1 MATRTGRRTALPAL
15 AAAAALLALA
25 STVPARAQQG
35 GVVVSDEVVRV
46 GVLTDLSGPY
56 ADFAGPGS
64 VLAARLAAEDHGGRA
79 LGRPVE
85 VIGGDHQ
92 NKPDVGGALARRWI
106 DTERVD
112 MIADMPNSAVALAVQ
127 QIGRERNRI
136 VINASAAS
144 TELTGRQCS
153 PVGFHWVSD
162 SYALSSGTT
171 RAVMG
176 QGGRSWFLMTVD
188 YEGGYALERG
198 VEAVVNAEGGRVL
211 GRVRHPLNA
220 GDFSS
225 FLLQAQASR
234 AQVVALSNAGT
245 DTINAIKQAG
255 EFGLTR
261 QGQRLVGMF
270 VNINDVKALGLAT
283 AQGVVAT
290 EAWYW
295 DRDEESR
302 AFARRFAER
311 HRGAMPSQYQAGV
324 YSAVRH
330 YLKAVEAAGTD
341 EAMAVAAKMRE
352 LPVDDVFTR
361 DGRVREDG
369 RHVHDMHLVEVKR
382 PEESR
387 GPWDLYRILSTIP
400 AEQAFRP
407 LAEGGCPLVRR

>member
-1 MATRTGRRTALPAL
+1 MSIRSGAFALFVAL
-15 AAAAALLALA
+15 GL
-25 STVPARAQQG
+25 VPAVASAQQ
-35 GVVVSDEVVRV
+35 VSDDIVRV
-46 GVLTDLSGPY
+46 GVLTDMTGPY

-64 VLAARLAAEDHGGRA
+64 VVAARLAVEDHGGRA
-79 LGRPVE
+79 LGRTVE
-85 VIGGDHQ
+85 VVFSDHQ
-92 NKPDVGGALARRWI
+92 NRPDVGAATARRWI

-112 MIADMPNSAVALAVQ
+112 MIIDMPNSAVALAVQ
-127 QIGRERNRI
+127 QIGRERNR
-136 VINASAAS
+136 VIINTSAAS

-162 SYALSSGTT
+162 SFALSTGTT
-171 RAVMG
+171 RAVME
-176 QGGRSWFLMTVD
+176 QGGRSWFLLTVD
-188 YEGGYALERG
+188 YEGGYALERAS
-198 VEAVVNAEGGRVL
+198 EAAVRAGGGTVA

-220 GDFSS
+220 PDFSS

-261 QGQRLVGMF
+261 RGQRLVGMF
-270 VNINDVKALGLAT
+270 VNITDIRALGLAT

-295 DRDEESR
+295 DQNDDTR

-311 HRGAMPSQYQAGV
+311 HRGAMPTQYQAGI

-330 YLKAVEAAGTD
+330 YLRAIDAAGTD
-341 EAMAVAAKMRE
+341 DGPAVAAKMRE
-352 LPVDDVFTR
+352 LPVNDMFTR
-361 DGRVREDG
+361 NGRVREDG
-369 RHVHDMHLVEVKR
+369 RHVHDMFLVEAKR
-382 PEESR
+382 PEDSR
-387 GPWDLYRILSTIP
+387 GEWDLYRILATIP

-407 LAEGGCPLVRR
+407 LAEGGCPLVRQ

>member
-1 MATRTGRRTALPAL
+1 MQGLRGALTALAV
-15 AAAAALLALA
+15 LLAPTLA
-25 STVPARAQQG
+25 PAQ
-35 GVVVSDEVVRV
+35 VSEDVVRI

-64 VLAARLAAEDHGGRA
+64 VLATRMAAEDHDGGRT
-79 LGRPVE
+79 LGKPIE
-85 VIGGDHQ
+85 VVGGDHQ
-92 NKPDVGGALARRWI
+92 NKPDIGGALARRWI
-106 DTERVD
+106 DTDRVD
-112 MIADMPNSAVALAVQ
+112 MIIDMPNSSVALAVQ
-127 QIGRERNRI
+127 QVGRVRNRI
-136 VINASAAS
+136 IINSSAST

-153 PVGFHWVSD
+153 PVGFRWVSD

-171 RAVMG
+171 LAVLG
-176 QGGRSWFLMTVD
+176 QGARSWYFLTVD

-198 VEAVVNAEGGRVL
+198 SEAVRNANGGRLL
-211 GRVRHPLNA
+211 GRARHPLNTA
-220 GDFSS
+220 DFSS

-234 AQVVALSNAGT
+234 AQVVALANAGT

-270 VNINDVKALGLAT
+270 VNINDIKALGLNT

-295 DRDEESR
+295 DRDDDSR

-311 HRGAMPSQYQAGV
+311 HRGAMPSQYQAGI

-330 YLKAVEAAGTD
+330 YLKAIEAAGTD

-352 LPVDDVFTR
+352 LPVHDMFTR
-361 DGRVREDG
+361 NGRVRADG
-369 RHVHDMHLVEVKR
+369 RHVHDLYLVEAKK
-382 PEESR
+382 PEESMA
-387 GPWDLYRILSTIP
+387 PWDLYRVLSTIP
-400 AEQAFRP
+400 AEQAFKP
-407 LAEGGCPLVRR
+407 LDPACPLVSR

>member
-1 MATRTGRRTALPAL
+1 M
-15 AAAAALLALA
+15 
-25 STVPARAQQG
+25 
-35 GVVVSDEVVRV
+35 
-46 GVLTDLSGPY
+46 
-56 ADFAGPGS
+56 
-64 VLAARLAAEDHGGRA
+64 
-79 LGRPVE
+79 
-85 VIGGDHQ
+85 
-92 NKPDVGGALARRWI
+92 
-106 DTERVD
+106 
-112 MIADMPNSAVALAVQ
+112 
-127 QIGRERNRI
+127 
-136 VINASAAS
+136 
-144 TELTGRQCS
+144 
-153 PVGFHWVSD
+153 
-162 SYALSSGTT
+162 
-171 RAVMG
+171 
-176 QGGRSWFLMTVD
+176 
-188 YEGGYALERG
+188 
-198 VEAVVNAEGGRVL
+198 NAEGDRVL

-270 VNINDVKALGLAT
+270 VNINDVKALGLAA

-361 DGRVREDG
+361 GGRVREDG

>member
-1 MATRTGRRTALPAL
+1 MSIRSSAVALLVAL
-15 AAAAALLALA
+15 GLASPAAAQ
-25 STVPARAQQG
+25 P
-35 GVVVSDEVVRV
+35 VSDNVVRI
-46 GVLTDLSGPY
+46 GVLTDMTGPY

-64 VLAARLAAEDHGGRA
+64 VAAARLAIEDHGGRA

-85 VIGGDHQ
+85 VVFADHQ
-92 NKPDVGGALARRWI
+92 NRPDTGAATARRWI

-112 MIADMPNSAVALAVQ
+112 MIIDMPNSAVALAVQ
-127 QIGRERNRI
+127 QVGRERNR
-136 VINASAAS
+136 VIINTSAAS

-171 RAVMG
+171 RAVLQ
-176 QGGRSWFLMTVD
+176 QGARSWFYLTVD
-188 YEGGYALERG
+188 YEGGYALERASD
-198 VEAVVNAEGGRVL
+198 AVVRAEGGTVA

-220 GDFSS
+220 PDFSS

-234 AQVVALSNAGT
+234 AQVVALANAGT
-245 DTINAIKQAG
+245 DTINSIKQAG

-261 QGQRLVGMF
+261 RGQRLVGMF
-270 VNINDVKALGLAT
+270 VNITDIRALGLQT

-295 DRDEESR
+295 DQNDETR
-302 AFARRFAER
+302 AFAQRFAER
-311 HRGAMPSQYQAGV
+311 HRGAMPTQYQAGV

-330 YLKAVEAAGTD
+330 YLRAIESAGTD
-341 EAMAVAAKMRE
+341 EGPAVAARMRE
-352 LPVDDVFTR
+352 LPVNDMFTR
-361 DGRVREDG
+361 NGHVRPDG
-369 RHVHDMHLVEVKR
+369 RHVHDMYLVEAKR

-387 GPWDLYRILSTIP
+387 GEWDLYRIIATIP

-407 LAEGGCPLVRR
+407 LAEGGCPLVRP

>member
-1 MATRTGRRTALPAL
+1 MSIRSGV
-15 AAAAALLALA
+15 AALLMALGLTSA
-25 STVPARAQQG
+25 ATAQQ
-35 GVVVSDEVVRV
+35 VSDDVVRI
-46 GVLTDLSGPY
+46 GVLTDMTGPY

-64 VLAARLAAEDHGGRA
+64 VAAARLAIEDHGGRA

-85 VIGGDHQ
+85 VVFADHQ
-92 NKPDVGGALARRWI
+92 NRPDTGAATARRWI

-112 MIADMPNSAVALAVQ
+112 MIIDMPNSAVALAVQ
-127 QIGRERNRI
+127 QVGRERNR
-136 VINASAAS
+136 VIINTSAAS

-171 RAVMG
+171 RAVLQ
-176 QGGRSWFLMTVD
+176 QGARSWFYLTVD
-188 YEGGYALERG
+188 YEGGYALERAS
-198 VEAVVNAEGGRVL
+198 EATVRAEGGTAV

-220 GDFSS
+220 PDFSS

-234 AQVVALSNAGT
+234 AQVVALANAGT
-245 DTINAIKQAG
+245 DTINSIKQAG

-261 QGQRLVGMF
+261 RGQRLVGMF
-270 VNINDVKALGLAT
+270 VNITDIRALGLET

-295 DRDEESR
+295 DQNDESR

-311 HRGAMPSQYQAGV
+311 HRGAMPTQYQAGV

-330 YLKAVEAAGTD
+330 YLRAIEAAGTD
-341 EAMAVAAKMRE
+341 EAQAVAARMRQ
-352 LPVDDVFTR
+352 LPVNDMFAR
-361 DGRVREDG
+361 NGRVREDG
-369 RHVHDMHLVEVKR
+369 RHVHDMYLVEAKR
-382 PEESR
+382 PEDSR
-387 GPWDLYRILSTIP
+387 GEWDLYRVLATIP

-407 LAEGGCPLVRR
+407 LAEGGCPLVRP